1 MPFGNMSTDIRQA
14 LTTNAQIVA
23 GYGTF
28 LGFDWFNASAATA
41 WVFVYDTATTP
52 TVGSTTGLIYQKGLP
67 AGAGSNEVFPAGG
80 RAFQLG
86 LWIGV
91 SSSATT
97 SGTPGTGLTL
107 TTMFS

>member
-28 LGFDWFNASAATA
+28 LGFDWFNASAAVA
-41 WVFVYDTATTP
+41 YVFVYDTASTP

-86 LWIGV
+86 LWIAV
-91 SSSATT
+91 SSSPNSSSA
-97 SGTPGTGLTL
+97 PDTGLVL

>member
-1 MPFGNMSTDIRQA
+1 MPAGNMSTDIRQA

-23 GYGTF
+23 GPGVF

-41 WVFVYDTATTP
+41 WVFVYDTASTP
-52 TVGSTTGLIYQKGLP
+52 TVGSTSSLIYQKGIP

-91 SSSATT
+91 SSAATSSSA
-97 SGTPGTGLTL
+97 PGTGLTL